1 MAAKGGGPLSEVSER
16 SLASEKDPILEL
28 LPHKLNDV
36 NKYRRVRLEDFNV
49 ELLMAAAREGRLYVD
64 ESKQKVSRDHI
75 KKEVRAYV
83 ARIRRFVTKGFSSSV
98 DDIWEHILSTEE
110 FVVFLTPCSKAKKCR
125 EFDKYNVMRIIGVLR
140 EKGVYEDFNDTK
152 YNNILEQTDKDTPYR
167 KYLRMGLEQHH
178 LLVKLR
184 QIVAKYQL

>member
-1 MAAKGGGPLSEVSER
+1 MKK
-16 SLASEKDPILEL
+16 SLKQ
-28 LPHKLNDV
+28 
-36 NKYRRVRLEDFNV
+36 VRPEDFDV
-49 ELLMAAAREGRLYVD
+49 KALMVAAREGRLYVD
-64 ESKQKVSRDHI
+64 ESKKEVSRDI
-75 KKEVRAYV
+75 VIKEVRAYIG
-83 ARIRRFVTKGFSSSV
+83 RIKLLVTKGFSSSV

>member
-1 MAAKGGGPLSEVSER
+1 MK
-16 SLASEKDPILEL
+16 
-28 LPHKLNDV
+28 
-36 NKYRRVRLEDFNV
+36 RVRPEDFDV
-49 ELLMAAAREGRLYVD
+49 KVLLAAAREGRLYVD
-64 ESKQKVSRDHI
+64 EIKKEVSRDI
-75 KKEVRAYV
+75 VIKEVRAYIG
-83 ARIRRFVTKGFSSSV
+83 RIKVLVTKEFRSSI
-98 DDIWEHILSTEE
+98 DDLWEQILSTEE
-110 FVVFLTPCSKAKKCR
+110 FVVFLTPSSKAKKCR
-125 EFDKYNVMRIIGVLR
+125 EFNKYSVMRIICVLR